1 MPRLARSSARCG
13 PTPLSIRTSVCR
25 PADIEAF
32 IPSARTKPESRAVSS
47 VEFTDLW
54 PTLTARRRGP
64 VSAVDGTSV
73 TCVFC
78 RAYETVVC
86 VCGDGHVAHREALV
100 AKAELSGSE
109 KRALIL
115 WVPAGIV
122 GLWYAQRHFFDAFPE
137 ASVNFKMTRS
147 EALER
152 ANQFVESLGNRTAG
166 YRRVIVFG
174 VNDNAKTYLERQ
186 VGLKEANRLMAS
198 EVNVWN
204 WNVRFFKPE
213 QEEEFLVSISPEGN
227 VTGYAHKVPE
237 AQAG

>member
-1 MPRLARSSARCG
+1 M
-13 PTPLSIRTSVCR
+13 
-25 PADIEAF
+25 
-32 IPSARTKPESRAVSS
+32 
-47 VEFTDLW
+47 
-54 PTLTARRRGP
+54 
-64 VSAVDGTSV
+64 
-73 TCVFC
+73 
-78 RAYETVVC
+78 
-86 VCGDGHVAHREALV
+86 

-115 WVPAGIV
+115 WVLAGIV

-237 AQAG
+237 AQAGAEPTRDAAQQTAQNFLTARLGKAASDWDFLAEQANSTKKPKRWDARR

>member
-1 MPRLARSSARCG
+1 MAEKASLLAGGA
-13 PTPLSIRTSVCR
+13 
-25 PADIEAF
+25 
-32 IPSARTKPESRAVSS
+32 K
-47 VEFTDLW
+47 
-54 PTLTARRRGP
+54 
-64 VSAVDGTSV
+64 V
-73 TCVFC
+73 TCVLC

-86 VCGDGHVAHREALV
+86 VCADGQVAHREALV

-115 WVPAGIV
+115 WVLAGIV

-137 ASVNFKMTRS
+137 ASVNFKLTRS

-152 ANQFVESLGNRTAG
+152 ANQFFFNLAAPTAG
-166 YRRVIVFG
+166 YRKVIVFG

-213 QEEEFLVSISPEGN
+213 QEEEFQVAVSPEGN
-227 VTGYAHKVPE
+227 IKGYLHKVP
-237 AQAG
+237 